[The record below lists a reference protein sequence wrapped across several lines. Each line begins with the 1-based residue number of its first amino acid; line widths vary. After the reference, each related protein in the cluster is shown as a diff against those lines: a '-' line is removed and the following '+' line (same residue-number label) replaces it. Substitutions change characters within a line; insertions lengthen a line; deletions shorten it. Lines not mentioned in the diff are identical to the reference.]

1 MKTSVPIKVAIGY
14 AIIIAIFTMAAWMVY
29 ANTRTFMRINQT
41 ERAFMQRRD
50 VIDSLVYSFMQMN
63 NKERAISLGD
73 TDQWDDFDRS
83 LHRTIALSERLQE
96 VLADS
101 TQDQK
106 IDSLQLLL
114 RMKREN
120 TLLIMQL
127 MAQNEGNRF
136 LAEKVNSLHK
146 GADSVMIHPK
156 AAEVK
161 DNKVTVYEVV
171 KSRKGFFA

>member
-29 ANTRTFMRINQT
+29 ANTRTFMRINQA

-101 TQDQK
+101 TQD
-106 IDSLQLLL
+106 
-114 RMKREN
+114 
-120 TLLIMQL
+120 
-127 MAQNEGNRF
+127 
-136 LAEKVNSLHK
+136 
-146 GADSVMIHPK
+146 
-156 AAEVK
+156 
-161 DNKVTVYEVV
+161 
-171 KSRKGFFA
+171 